1 MTISRANN
9 EKELYFSLLTEPG
22 FLKCG
27 LGGWPPL
34 RFSASQD
41 ASQYQPARRVAINAR
56 LVPADNWQ

>member
-41 ASQYQPARRVAINAR
+41 ASQY
-56 LVPADNWQ
+56 